1 MTDTSIDPV
10 DTAQAHAEESWEM
23 FAQGTGLTDTAIT
36 WEKTQTPDGGTLL
49 SGQLD
54 GPRTVWALERFT
66 RDFHLT
72 IPYAG
77 DMRPQADL
85 TQPGRTVLVWRY
97 GGVWVELWHPERA
110 VDAPQAPPVPSAP
123 AQAAQAA
130 SEAPKP
136 SPPPSMPAARRAFL
150 LLRPSGRLPFTR
162 NRRPLTRDA
171 S

>member
-10 DTAQAHAEESWEM
+10 DTAQAHADESWQM
-23 FAQGTGLTDTAIT
+23 FAQEKGLTDTTVT
-36 WEKTQTPDGGTLL
+36 WEKTQTPDGGMLL

-54 GPRTVWALERFT
+54 GPRTVWALERFA

-97 GGVWVELWHPERA
+97 GGVWVELWHPEDA
-110 VDAPQAPPVPSAP
+110 ADAPEAPPVPSAP
-123 AQAAQAA
+123 TQAAP
-130 SEAPKP
+130 EAPKP
-136 SPPPSMPAARRAFL
+136 SPPPSIPAARRAFL

-162 NRRPLTRDA
+162 NRRTREA